1 MKIDD
6 EIRDYQIRI
15 ETLKHKIN
23 VLENK
28 KRRMYIYYLDLSEE
42 ARGRFDVIFNDVD
55 VESYTTPIKPL
66 VIFNK
71 DRI

>member
-6 EIRDYQIRI
+6 KIKDYQIHI
-15 ETLKHKIN
+15 ETLEHKIN

-28 KRRMYIYYLDLSEE
+28 KCRMYIYYADLSEE